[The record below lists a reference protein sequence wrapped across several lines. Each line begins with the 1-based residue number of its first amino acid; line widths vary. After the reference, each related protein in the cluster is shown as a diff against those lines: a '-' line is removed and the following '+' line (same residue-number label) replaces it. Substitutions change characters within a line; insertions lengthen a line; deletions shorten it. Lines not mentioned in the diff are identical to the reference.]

1 MLPGRGLIARIR
13 GKGDAYGAI
22 LASWALGPPQ
32 CKEGMRGFMGRRGGR
47 RGWRVAAL
55 GQATQRVA
63 ASAERARRAAGLA
76 GAAGAA
82 MVGTAGAAVVGAAV
96 QGRRWWARWCGGRD
110 AAGARQAAVRRC
122 GDAAMV
128 TALELAAQQAQ
139 WKRVTVAARSRGS
152 LGAIHQLEWRLFAQT
167 GEHCRDAL
175 FERSDELLIHFEHL
189 LQISGRGV
197 LQVISSAGRAG
208 HGELRCQSSGNVVGG
223 NFVPM
228 ARNGKQA
235 YRCRTSRLWT
245 RDGLSRSTH
254 VGEGGRTSVHHDTA
268 RSYRDHCF
276 KGERPFAC
284 ANCICT
290 KRHSNPLFYVAK
302 HHPIVCSG
310 KRLTR

>member
-1 MLPGRGLIARIR
+1 M
-13 GKGDAYGAI
+13 
-22 LASWALGPPQ
+22 
-32 CKEGMRGFMGRRGGR
+32 
-47 RGWRVAAL
+47 
-55 GQATQRVA
+55 
-63 ASAERARRAAGLA
+63 
-76 GAAGAA
+76 
-82 MVGTAGAAVVGAAV
+82 
-96 QGRRWWARWCGGRD
+96 
-110 AAGARQAAVRRC
+110 
-122 GDAAMV
+122 
-128 TALELAAQQAQ
+128 
-139 WKRVTVAARSRGS
+139 AARSRGS
-152 LGAIHQLEWRLFAQT
+152 LGAIRQLEWRLFAQT